1 MEVIYGKVPSKSNSY
16 KIVTLKSREGKM
28 YSSLA
33 KGKELKEYEKNFYL
47 QISSELRGLELDGLF
62 EFYVNIYYPSNRLD
76 LDNGMKILLD
86 CLQATRTIKN
96 DNKCVKI
103 VAQKFIDKDRPRV
116 EFEVKEV
123 TFD

>member
-1 MEVIYGKVPSKSNSY
+1 
-16 KIVTLKSREGKM
+16 M

-116 EFEVKEV
+116 EFDVKEV